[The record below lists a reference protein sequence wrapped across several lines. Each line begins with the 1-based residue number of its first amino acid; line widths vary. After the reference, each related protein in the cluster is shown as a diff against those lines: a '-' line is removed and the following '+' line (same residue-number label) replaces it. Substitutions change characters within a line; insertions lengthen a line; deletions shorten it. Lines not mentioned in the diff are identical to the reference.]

1 MNVMENC
8 VITKNNEVFNYM
20 KCDNMLLNETRISQN
35 MITLLFLR
43 SSNIQRLN
51 DIKSWWDY

>member
-8 VITKNNEVFNYM
+8 AITKNNEVFNYT

-43 SSNIQRLN
+43 SNNR
-51 DIKSWWDY
+51 D